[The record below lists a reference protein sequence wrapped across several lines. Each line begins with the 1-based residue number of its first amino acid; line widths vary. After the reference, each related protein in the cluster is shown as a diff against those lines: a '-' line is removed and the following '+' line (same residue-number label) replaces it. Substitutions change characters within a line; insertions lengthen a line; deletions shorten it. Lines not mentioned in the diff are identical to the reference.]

1 MTDLQRD
8 PIINVIQNGIKRD
21 IEITLSNNC
30 LRAAVILIY
39 AGMDAMA
46 FLDMPS
52 DKSEVTRDEFI
63 RWADRYIRFPCKE
76 QLSGADLY
84 GARCAM
90 LHAYGARSRLS
101 RSGKCRI
108 VVHVH
113 IDKFVPEVRYN
124 PSGSA
129 DRVYVSILALK
140 EAFFTGIDNFLVAV
154 FSDKNKA
161 KIAEERLQTFVH
173 TLPARLNGQ

>member
-1 MTDLQRD
+1 MADLQRD
-8 PIINVIQNGIKRD
+8 PIINMIQNGIKRD
-21 IEITLSNNC
+21 IEIALSNNC

-52 DKSEVTRDEFI
+52 GKSEVTGDEFI

-90 LHAYGARSRLS
+90 LHVYGAVSRLS

-108 VVHVH
+108 VEYM
-113 IDKFVPEVRYN
+113 DKSVPEVRYN
-124 PSGSA
+124 PSGPT
-129 DRVYVSILALK
+129 DLVLVSIAALK
-140 EAFFTGIDNFLVAV
+140 EAFFTGIDNFLVDV
-154 FSDKNKA
+154 FADKTKA
-161 KIAEERLQTFVH
+161 EKVEERLQTFVH